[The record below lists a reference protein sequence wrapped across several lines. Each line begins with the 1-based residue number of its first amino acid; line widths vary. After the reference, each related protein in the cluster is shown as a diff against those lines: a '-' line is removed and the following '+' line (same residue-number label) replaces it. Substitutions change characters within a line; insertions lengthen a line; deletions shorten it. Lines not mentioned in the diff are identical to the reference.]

1 VNMYHIFFIPSSLD
15 GLLGCFHV
23 LSTVNSATMNSGVHV
38 SFRIVAFSGY
48 TPSSGIAGS
57 NGRFIPSFFKESPYC
72 SP

>member
-1 VNMYHIFFIPSSLD
+1 MYHFCFIHSSVD
-15 GLLGCFHV
+15 GYLGCFHV
-23 LSTVNSATMNSGVHV
+23 LATVNGDAMNIGVLV

-57 NGRFIPSFFKESPYC
+57 YGRFIPSFFKESPYC